1 MNNLEIQD
9 RKIENLIYEIR
20 EKQVMLDSD
29 LARLYN
35 CKNGTKVINQAVKR
49 HLDRFPSDFC
59 FQLTYDE
66 MIILKSQSV
75 TSSMNNNYGGV
86 RKLPYVFTEQGVAML
101 ATIIRTDIASQV
113 SISIMRAFVL
123 MRHYIGNNEFRLSNV
138 ESKIIEHDNS
148 IKLLQDSFNKFE
160 DKKRENE
167 IFFNGQIYDAYSRI
181 LDIFKEAKNEIIII
195 DNYADNNLLN
205 IISKLN
211 IKVILITTNKFI
223 NKEIMDKYKTQY
235 NNLDV
240 IYNNSFHDRYF
251 ILDKNKFYHCGTS
264 LNRIGFKTFSINVI
278 NDEIT
283 YKSLLNNV
291 KGIINS

>member
-9 RKIENLIYEIR
+9 IKIENLIYEIR
-20 EKQVMLDSD
+20 GKQVMLDSD

-35 CKNGTKVINQAVKR
+35 CKNGAKTINQAVKR
-49 HLDRFPSDFC
+49 HINRFPERFM
-59 FQLTYDE
+59 FQLTYGE
-66 MIILKSQSV
+66 YENLRSHIV
-75 TSSMNNNYGGV
+75 TANNMSRV
-86 RKLPYVFTEQGVAML
+86 LPYAFTEQGVAML
-101 ATIIRTDIASQV
+101 SSILRTDVAEE
-113 SISIMRAFVL
+113 ISIKIMDAFVL
-123 MRHYIGNNEFRLSNV
+123 MRHYIGNNEFRSSNV
-138 ESKIIEHDNS
+138 ESKIIEH
-148 IKLLQDSFNKFE
+148 
-160 DKKRENE
+160 
-167 IFFNGQIYDAYSRI
+167 
-181 LDIFKEAKNEIIII
+181 
-195 DNYADNNLLN
+195 DNNLLN

-211 IKVILITTNKFI
+211 IKVILITTNKYI